1 MVGRSAIPSGFA
13 MTHPMSKS
21 YLTVAAL
28 IVTAELRKATRAS
41 GQPPMTFTIMVEET
55 WSYVGGDID
64 LVRPGTQDERVED
77 GTVILWVDRY

>member
-1 MVGRSAIPSGFA
+1 
-13 MTHPMSKS
+13 
-21 YLTVAAL
+21 
-28 IVTAELRKATRAS
+28 
-41 GQPPMTFTIMVEET
+41 MVEET